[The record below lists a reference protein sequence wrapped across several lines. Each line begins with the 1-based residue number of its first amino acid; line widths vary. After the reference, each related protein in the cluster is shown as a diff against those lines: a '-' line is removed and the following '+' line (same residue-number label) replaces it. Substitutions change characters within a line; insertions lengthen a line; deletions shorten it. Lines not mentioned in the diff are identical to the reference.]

1 MVLMKR
7 LVLFLFAF
15 LSFFSICSEPLFSE
29 SFPQPI
35 ATCRVFDTAVIHE
48 QRDYRQLAT
57 NDAHAIENC
66 QHLINYF
73 APYLGVLALRFT
85 STVVHELGH
94 AVSYWAIAKE
104 WPSIIVG
111 DDEEKEALVFDTH
124 KFKLFLPNA
133 DTMYFCGSTDQPQ
146 TIDNR
151 YLDIFNSLMGPISG
165 ALFAYG
171 MLYYFQKPLV
181 RYVAIA
187 ELFAHIVLSLLTHG
201 DKSDKSDG
209 YWALQALHLPTSW
222 MKDFE
227 NNEYNLANSI
237 FDVMNL
243 PQLVDLL
250 MFCKLF
256 QARSDN
262 ERIIMLG
269 GQLFFRI
276 MVPYVMNGIKEL
288 YQKSIDFAREN
299 IDQAEKIVQ
308 KTDSTS
314 LALFIDFSRFWLLT
328 VMPVLLMHELIKLNA
343 RQPVKDCMTDLF
355 LAIQKPDESK
365 Q

>member
-1 MVLMKR
+1 MKR
-7 LVLFLFAF
+7 LVFFLLTF
-15 LSFFSICSEPLFSE
+15 LSFPLIQAEPFPQLPATYSVSDLAVVSHEPRRSEPS
-29 SFPQPI
+29 I
-35 ATCRVFDTAVIHE
+35 DVAAYV
-48 QRDYRQLAT
+48 
-57 NDAHAIENC
+57 ENY

-104 WPSIIVG
+104 WPDIVIG
-111 DDEEKEALVFDTH
+111 DDEEKQRLVFDAQ
-124 KFKLFLPNA
+124 KFKLFLPNP
-133 DTMYFCGSTDQPQ
+133 DTMHFCGVTDQSQ
-146 TIDNR
+146 TIINR
-151 YLDIFNSLMGPISG
+151 YLDVLNSLMGPIAG
-165 ALFAYG
+165 ILFSYG
-171 MLYYFQKPLV
+171 MLQYVQQPLA
-181 RYVAIA
+181 RYAVHA
-187 ELFAHIVLSLLTHG
+187 ELFDELLRGLITKG
-201 DKSDKSDG
+201 DNSDESDG
-209 YWALQALHLPTSW
+209 YLALQALHVQTSW
-222 MKDFE
+222 MKDFK
-227 NNEYNLANSI
+227 NNEYNLATSM
-237 FDVMNL
+237 FDMMNL

-299 IDQAEKIVQ
+299 IDQAENIVQ
-308 KTDSTS
+308 ASGSTS